1 MNSSYRSRR
10 IAAAGLIVCALAAGL
25 SAVPAAGPASAQQV
39 PFYAPAAPP
48 VFPAYVPAVGESAK
62 TAADRRFDQIVD
74 AWFAEEAMERPTFA
88 TNAGMHQY
96 DTRLEATSRT
106 AILRRQERARNY
118 LLAMRGVEPDHVS
131 PWRRLDQEAFLAR
144 MQAIDLDLGTIRS
157 WQRNPNYYSAVL
169 SSGIFALVK
178 RDYAPADVRLRAVN
192 ARLANA
198 ARVFA
203 DARMN
208 LENPP
213 RIHTEVAISQGKG
226 LVTFLR
232 DVVPARLAAATDPA
246 VKAEFA
252 RRQQAAIAEVE
263 SYIAWLEQDLLPRS
277 NGDFRIG
284 RDAYRQKL
292 LHDEGFGIP
301 IDSLLARGYRELADN
316 HRRMEQTA
324 RLIDPSRS
332 ATTILADM
340 ARFGPD
346 EDSLLTVTTAGLARI
361 RRFIAEK
368 RICTAPPNQNLIVAE
383 TPVFNRSGSF
393 ASMDS
398 PGVYEKNANEA
409 YYNVTPADASWD
421 ATKKAE
427 HLGFYNPWQLEIV
440 SIHEAFPG
448 HYYQFLHLK
457 NVPSLIRQFM
467 GSGSNSEGWAH
478 YCEEMALEQGFGGGD
493 PRCTMAMLNM
503 ALQRIG
509 RYIVGIEMHVN
520 GWTME
525 QGTDFFSRECY
536 MARVNAEREARRGT
550 SDPTYLVYSLGKWEI
565 QDMRAAVEKARGANF
580 DLHDFH
586 DQFLAIG
593 RLPIPL
599 MRTAF
604 LDDKSYG
611 ARSASP

>member
-10 IAAAGLIVCALAAGL
+10 IAAAGLVVCALAAGL
-25 SAVPAAGPASAQQV
+25 SAGPAAGPACAQQV
-39 PFYAPAAPP
+39 PFYAPAPP
-48 VFPAYVPAVGESAK
+48 RVFPAYVPAVGESAK

-88 TNAGMHQY
+88 TNAGRHEY

-106 AILRRQERARNY
+106 SILKRQERARNY
-118 LLAMRGVEPDHVS
+118 LLAMRGVEPDHLS

-157 WQRNPNYYSAVL
+157 WRRNPNYYSGVL
-169 SSGIFALVK
+169 SNGVFALVK
-178 RDYAPADVRLRAVN
+178 RDFAPADVRLRAVN

-252 RRQQAAIAEVE
+252 RRLQAAIAEVE

-277 NGDFRIG
+277 NGEFRIG
-284 RDAYRQKL
+284 RDAYQQKL
-292 LHDEGFGIP
+292 LYDEGFGIP

-316 HRRMEQTA
+316 HRRMDEVA

-332 ATTILADM
+332 AATILADM
-340 ARFGPD
+340 ARLGPA

-361 RRFIAEK
+361 RHFIAEK
-368 RICTAPPNQNLIVAE
+368 RICTPPPNQNLIVAE
-383 TPVFNRSGSF
+383 TPVFNRSSSF

-409 YYNVTPADASWD
+409 YYNVTPPDASWN
-421 ATKKAE
+421 AARKAE
-427 HLGFYNPWQLEIV
+427 HLSFYNPWQLEIV
-440 SIHEAFPG
+440 SVHEAFPG

-457 NVPSLIRQFM
+457 NVPSLVRQFM

-478 YCEEMALEQGFGGGD
+478 YCEEMAIEEGFGGSD
-493 PRCTMAMLNM
+493 PRYTMAMLNL

-525 QGTDFFSRECY
+525 QGTGFFFKECHL
-536 MARVNAEREARRGT
+536 ARVNAEREARRGT

-565 QDMRAAVEKARGANF
+565 QDMRAAVQKARGASF

-611 ARSASP
+611 VRSASP